1 MTSPE
6 KYTSETLLSSKRW
19 TEQLFSFRL
28 SRATG
33 FRFAAG
39 QFARL
44 GLDADEGQSEQ
55 IWRTYSVV
63 SAANADYLEFFSVVV
78 PGGQFTERLVT
89 RPLGSTVLVE
99 KAPYGFLTTERF
111 LPGESL
117 WMISTGTGLAPF
129 ISMLFEKS
137 LWQDYQHLVLVHSV
151 RHASE
156 LAYQDEIESVTKLAC
171 EEGRR
176 ARLHYLPVVTR
187 QQPDAAANAASNLH
201 PEALRARIPTLID
214 NGELELAA
222 GVALDPARARALLC
236 GNPEMVTTVRQQL
249 SARGF
254 VPPRRGQPGNLTVE
268 NYW

>member
-1 MTSPE
+1 MISPD
-6 KYTSETLLSSKRW
+6 KYTSQTLVSSQRW

-28 SRATG
+28 TRSPE
-33 FRFAAG
+33 FRFTAG

-44 GLDADEGQSEQ
+44 GLDPDADQGEQ
-55 IWRTYSVV
+55 IWRPYSVV
-63 SAANADYLEFFSVVV
+63 SAANADHLEFFSVVV
-78 PGGQFTERLVT
+78 PGGQFTERLVK
-89 RPLGSTVLVE
+89 RAPGSTVLVE
-99 KAPYGFLTTERF
+99 KTPYGFLTTERF

-129 ISMLFEKS
+129 ISMLYEKK

-151 RHASE
+151 RQASE
-156 LAYQDEIESVTKLAC
+156 LAYQDDIRNLSQSAGSDAMRTQ
-171 EEGRR
+171 
-176 ARLHYLPVVTR
+176 LHYLPIVTR
-187 QQPDAAANAASNLH
+187 GAAVSE
-201 PEALRARIPTLID
+201 EAPWLRHRIPALIES
-214 NGELELAA
+214 GELERAA

-236 GNPEMVTTVRQQL
+236 GNPEMVTSVRQLL

>member
-1 MTSPE
+1 MISPE
-6 KYTSETLLSSKRW
+6 KYTSQTLVSSQRW

-28 SRATG
+28 TRSPDY
-33 FRFAAG
+33 RFTAG

-44 GLDADEGQSEQ
+44 GLDADSHQGEQ
-55 IWRTYSVV
+55 IWRPYSVV
-63 SAANADYLEFFSVVV
+63 SAASADYLEFFSVVV
-78 PGGQFTERLVT
+78 PGGQFTERLVA

-99 KAPYGFLTTERF
+99 KVPYGFLTTERF

-129 ISMLFEKS
+129 ISMLYEKS
-137 LWQDYQHLVLVHSV
+137 LWQEFQHLVLVHSV
-151 RHASE
+151 RQAGE
-156 LAYQDEIESVTKLAC
+156 LAYRQEIERLGASAAG
-171 EEGRR
+171 EGRR
-176 ARLHYLPVVTR
+176 AMLHYLPVVTR
-187 QQPDAAANAASNLH
+187 DAGHSAAGVFQ
-201 PEALRARIPTLID
+201 ARIPTLID
-214 NGELELAA
+214 NGELERAA
-222 GVALDPARARALLC
+222 GVVLDPATARALLC